1 MIDLNS
7 LLPVNSDWQLT
18 SAPGLSF
25 GFETSRAARSL
36 PENDSLETSATDSE
50 KKLVTHFDENNCR
63 PSLDQSIDLELPPL
77 SLSSEDEDSV
87 LKSTGLNRILQ

>member
-1 MIDLNS
+1 MTSTACCQSILTGNS
-7 LLPVNSDWQLT
+7 PLHLACPLALRPLELREAV
-18 SAPGLSF
+18 
-25 GFETSRAARSL
+25 
-36 PENDSLETSATDSE
+36 PENDSLETSAMESE